1 SVKTPERMGRTRGP
15 RPTSEGI
22 RRTVLGPRPTV
33 ARSPPSTAEPAEVVR
48 VGTAQ
53 TRLWHTV
60 TEGLWHRRPQ
70 AAAPTEQQA
79 MPTGP
84 VPATNHRD
92 LVRGQVTPI
101 TVPKETIPPGTGNSP
116 PKNESTSGTS
126 TSGGPTTTRL
136 GGMNTTTLSTDAG
149 TPQGSLTVSN
159 CPSWP
164 G

>member
-1 SVKTPERMGRTRGP
+1 MGRTRGP

-22 RRTVLGPRPTV
+22 RRTGLGPRPTV
-33 ARSPPSTAEPAEVVR
+33 ARSPPSTAEPAEAAR
-48 VGTAQ
+48 AGPGQ
-53 TRLWHTV
+53 SPPRHTV
-60 TEGLWHRRPQ
+60 PEALGRRRPQ

-92 LVRGQVTPI
+92 LLRGQVTPI

-136 GGMNTTTLSTDAG
+136 GGM
-149 TPQGSLTVSN
+149 
-159 CPSWP
+159 
-164 G
+164 